1 MAASAPPT
9 GLSSEESGILSPMM
23 ATTTTEVAHNG
34 PRVWERA
41 WTTQEMR
48 KEAGNWSLAADA
60 GLLQYLQQFSQH
72 IISRTH
78 EIGKDVDDLV
88 HEAKLT
94 GVRVNNVIN
103 DFIMLA
109 NTQFVENR
117 VFDEDVSQD
126 TSKEEEKKTEKQEKS
141 REQREAELIPRV
153 SNALKLGIDVID
165 CAFEKLDTKV
175 VDSDSEEEENN
186 GHADPI
192 LEAKDP
198 YANRLLPYLIGTPQF
213 MEDDNV
219 GLTDDMSDEGE
230 EEEVSESESEPSLS
244 SSIESDDEEEIK
256 ATPKTKQVHSSSS
269 SEESDSESDEELF
282 GQKTEKDN
290 DVSTSESEE
299 ENETE
304 TIEKSVLPK
313 GPGDFASELAAKIG
327 VNKTH
332 KKDVDAVADDWGE
345 NSEQTSNTQS
355 KEKNKPTD
363 DKKHKH
369 EKEKRN
375 ASKHN
380 EDDLFGASEGP
391 EDDFLFGKS
400 SGLFSSSKGLF
411 DDDDDKDDEGG
422 LFADVPKSSS
432 KPKKQTSK
440 EKPTSVFDEEEEDE
454 VKEEEQTVVPDSRP
468 RTKSGKVLPKG
479 AVSVFG
485 IPKEPSKTEV
495 SNTHVVKKPTPQP
508 AVAAAPKKSGGLFD
522 DEEEDD
528 DLFNAVAT
536 KKTEP
541 DKKEKS
547 STAKAAPANKKVD
560 LFADD
565 EEEEDLFSTMAAPG
579 RKKTHS
585 TVGLTVEGNEEEQA
599 IKAKKQQEA
608 EQLRKQSTPEK
619 KLPAGAVSMFGKEP
633 NPLLAALKKNK
644 QPDSDEENE
653 AEEDKMS
660 RSSSIHSNNSASVA
674 VSKPA
679 EETVKKSARAGS
691 LFDDDEDDDLFTKKP
706 STGRDKK
713 NNEPVTKSDK
723 SKAVKDSLFN
733 EADDSDEDFFSTQ
746 AKPAENK
753 KPTGGVSL
761 FGGVDVLGVKDKQD
775 SKPTAAVAPPTA
787 ATKTVAPVT
796 ASVTKKSGSSLF
808 DEDEEDDDFLFSSKP
823 NKSSGDKQNS
833 KKASQNLFED
843 DDLLFKAGEET
854 SPTVDLFSNKG
865 PLAKPTPKEKEP
877 EKKAAPAKSN
887 AKSTVSDLFGG
898 ESEEDDLFSSS
909 SVKTSQATTAVKPTV
924 QTTSGLTESSDTMEV
939 KQQEEEVKKP
949 KKPAGAVSMFG
960 GMDPSALLKKRKPSD
975 AEEDKAP
982 AKEEAKEESRDKR
995 KSEEKVIPEEKKETA
1010 STKEPD
1016 TSMKDSKP
1024 KPPVDLFA
1032 GDDEEEDLFA
1042 PKPRAGNKK
1051 IEGVTT
1057 TESND
1062 SPTKEEP
1069 PVASPTKSRKP
1080 AGAVSMFGG
1089 GIDPLA
1095 ILKKSKK
1102 PSEEDAAKED
1112 EPKEK
1117 VIPPEVAPKTRTK
1130 SDADKL
1136 TPAEVAVKTKP
1147 SPEVAAKTKPSPADK
1162 EDEDLKPK
1170 PPVDLFGGEDE
1181 DEDDLFGAPKKKSTP
1196 PPTAPK
1202 SAPMESPKEESEA
1215 KSPEP
1220 AKFKKP
1226 AGAVSMFG
1234 GLDPFA
1240 GMKKKSI
1247 DEKEEAKEPSPP
1259 SEEPKSPTINPAVLL
1274 PGASHPSLGKALERS
1289 ESVDFDQP
1297 AEAEVLAS
1305 ASKDRPK
1312 LNRRRPQSR
1321 KARMIA
1327 AGSSGISFEDTT
1339 PTTPTTPTIPEVPSL
1354 SDQLVSESP
1363 KKAGSPAENHVASK
1377 EGSPKS
1383 ASRDLFGNDDLI
1395 EGPSL
1400 PSLKGAVKESS
1411 QQDDIFSKDSFSAK
1425 NAKDKTTADDLFST
1439 STTDKFKAGD
1449 SLQKSVTAKAGNT
1462 SSKKIADDDDLF
1474 KAPVKSKSINVSK
1487 VLDDDDDLFSSSS
1500 IKKKEQTKPD
1510 PLLGDAVASSKLESK
1525 SGISNDIVDKS
1536 SSKKTKPVE
1545 VEEDIF
1551 ADSSLGKKKDS
1562 KPKKATYDDDDDLFA
1577 SKALEDTKKA
1587 KPKKA
1592 MTSDTKLLNDTTDI
1606 FSDIPVVTSKET
1618 KKKVTKKATE
1628 KKTIFKDDV
1637 DDIFADTPVVTPK
1650 GKKEVKKKATGGKNA
1665 NVDADNIFDDPM
1677 S

>member
-126 TSKEEEKKTEKQEKS
+126 TSKEEEKKAEKQEKS

-313 GPGDFASELAAKIG
+313 GPVDFASELAAKIG

-485 IPKEPSKTEV
+485 IPEEPSKTEV

-565 EEEEDLFSTMAAPG
+565 EEEDLFSTMAAPG

-633 NPLLAALKKNK
+633 NPLLAVLKKNK

-679 EETVKKSARAGS
+679 EDTVKKSARAGS

-706 STGRDKK
+706 R
-713 NNEPVTKSDK
+713 
-723 SKAVKDSLFN
+723 
-733 EADDSDEDFFSTQ
+733 
-746 AKPAENK
+746 
-753 KPTGGVSL
+753 
-761 FGGVDVLGVKDKQD
+761 
-775 SKPTAAVAPPTA
+775 
-787 ATKTVAPVT
+787 
-796 ASVTKKSGSSLF
+796 
-808 DEDEEDDDFLFSSKP
+808 
-823 NKSSGDKQNS
+823 
-833 KKASQNLFED
+833 
-843 DDLLFKAGEET
+843 
-854 SPTVDLFSNKG
+854 
-865 PLAKPTPKEKEP
+865 
-877 EKKAAPAKSN
+877 
-887 AKSTVSDLFGG
+887 
-898 ESEEDDLFSSS
+898 
-909 SVKTSQATTAVKPTV
+909 
-924 QTTSGLTESSDTMEV
+924 
-939 KQQEEEVKKP
+939 
-949 KKPAGAVSMFG
+949 
-960 GMDPSALLKKRKPSD
+960 
-975 AEEDKAP
+975 
-982 AKEEAKEESRDKR
+982 
-995 KSEEKVIPEEKKETA
+995 
-1010 STKEPD
+1010 
-1016 TSMKDSKP
+1016 
-1024 KPPVDLFA
+1024 
-1032 GDDEEEDLFA
+1032 
-1042 PKPRAGNKK
+1042 
-1051 IEGVTT
+1051 
-1057 TESND
+1057 
-1062 SPTKEEP
+1062 
-1069 PVASPTKSRKP
+1069 
-1080 AGAVSMFGG
+1080 
-1089 GIDPLA
+1089 
-1095 ILKKSKK
+1095 
-1102 PSEEDAAKED
+1102 
-1112 EPKEK
+1112 
-1117 VIPPEVAPKTRTK
+1117 
-1130 SDADKL
+1130 
-1136 TPAEVAVKTKP
+1136 
-1147 SPEVAAKTKPSPADK
+1147 
-1162 EDEDLKPK
+1162 
-1170 PPVDLFGGEDE
+1170 
-1181 DEDDLFGAPKKKSTP
+1181 
-1196 PPTAPK
+1196 
-1202 SAPMESPKEESEA
+1202 
-1215 KSPEP
+1215 
-1220 AKFKKP
+1220 
-1226 AGAVSMFG
+1226 
-1234 GLDPFA
+1234 
-1240 GMKKKSI
+1240 
-1247 DEKEEAKEPSPP
+1247 
-1259 SEEPKSPTINPAVLL
+1259 
-1274 PGASHPSLGKALERS
+1274 
-1289 ESVDFDQP
+1289 
-1297 AEAEVLAS
+1297 
-1305 ASKDRPK
+1305 
-1312 LNRRRPQSR
+1312 
-1321 KARMIA
+1321 
-1327 AGSSGISFEDTT
+1327 
-1339 PTTPTTPTIPEVPSL
+1339 
-1354 SDQLVSESP
+1354 
-1363 KKAGSPAENHVASK
+1363 
-1377 EGSPKS
+1377 
-1383 ASRDLFGNDDLI
+1383 
-1395 EGPSL
+1395 
-1400 PSLKGAVKESS
+1400 
-1411 QQDDIFSKDSFSAK
+1411 
-1425 NAKDKTTADDLFST
+1425 
-1439 STTDKFKAGD
+1439 
-1449 SLQKSVTAKAGNT
+1449 
-1462 SSKKIADDDDLF
+1462 
-1474 KAPVKSKSINVSK
+1474 
-1487 VLDDDDDLFSSSS
+1487 
-1500 IKKKEQTKPD
+1500 
-1510 PLLGDAVASSKLESK
+1510 
-1525 SGISNDIVDKS
+1525 
-1536 SSKKTKPVE
+1536 
-1545 VEEDIF
+1545 
-1551 ADSSLGKKKDS
+1551 
-1562 KPKKATYDDDDDLFA
+1562 
-1577 SKALEDTKKA
+1577 
-1587 KPKKA
+1587 
-1592 MTSDTKLLNDTTDI
+1592 
-1606 FSDIPVVTSKET
+1606 
-1618 KKKVTKKATE
+1618 
-1628 KKTIFKDDV
+1628 
-1637 DDIFADTPVVTPK
+1637 
-1650 GKKEVKKKATGGKNA
+1650 
-1665 NVDADNIFDDPM
+1665 
-1677 S
+1677 